1 MSAVRRCIALGA
13 ALSALVAAGGA
24 AAQAP
29 LPKAEY
35 LAANCANCHGT
46 NGKSVGGMA
55 SLAGY
60 PKAEFIQAMKDFQSG
75 KREATLMHQI
85 SKGYTDAQIEAMAEY
100 FAAQKN

>member
-1 MSAVRRCIALGA
+1 MSAAHRFLSVLG
-13 ALSALVAAGGA
+13 LVVSISASG
-24 AAQAP
+24 AQAQS
-29 LPKAEY
+29 LPKSEY

-46 NGKSVGGMA
+46 NGKSVGGLPA
-55 SLAGY
+55 LAGY

-85 SKGYTDAQIEAMAEY
+85 SKGYTDAQIEAMATY